1 MRLALIERSFRIRG
15 EVVPEG
21 VGVESK
27 GGGGAP
33 PLPWGRVIDKR
44 ALARRFQLVET
55 ESSLSASRVGEKNKR
70 SAISQIRKRKRAV
83 ERKETNP
90 YMPAGAS
97 PPAAIFLLHSA
108 HKCAIMKTILTHLI
122 FPAGG
127 APCAFTTSP

>member
-1 MRLALIERSFRIRG
+1 MGALALIERSFRIRG

-55 ESSLSASRVGEKNKR
+55 ESSLSASRVGEKNDRLRRYQICKR
-70 SAISQIRKRKRAV
+70 QRAS
-83 ERKETNP
+83 ERKGVPSSGTHFSSLVSFV
-90 YMPAGAS
+90 S
-97 PPAAIFLLHSA
+97 PRTPRR
-108 HKCAIMKTILTHLI
+108 
-122 FPAGG
+122 
-127 APCAFTTSP
+127 